1 MAKSVYEQLYNLAY
15 SWISYMNSEQVQS
28 YTEHQ
33 LALYKAGMEPTP
45 YQDVATGMIAQEVT
59 AGGTS
64 TQRVRDILGAY
75 VANSQSGN
83 SKLVEQVITAAI
95 SDYLNTGTQAISEA
109 TKKGDCLHCCDV
121 PYQAGKTFMV
131 TGIDTKGNFVLIGT
145 DTLQQKDPQ
154 DISFT
159 DFWRVSPSYLE
170 QHFTT
175 F

>member
-15 SWISYMNSEQVQS
+15 GWISYMNSEQAQQ

-45 YQDVATGMIAQEVT
+45 YQDVATGMITEEIT
-59 AGGTS
+59 AGGQS

-75 VANSQSGN
+75 VVYGQEGN

-95 SDYLNTGTQAISEA
+95 GDYLTTGTQAISEA

-131 TGIDTKGNFVLIGT
+131 TGTDTKGNFVLISI
-145 DTLQQKDPQ
+145 DTLQQKGPEA
-154 DISFT
+154 ISFT
-159 DFWRVSPSYLE
+159 DFWRVSPKYLE

-175 F
+175 L